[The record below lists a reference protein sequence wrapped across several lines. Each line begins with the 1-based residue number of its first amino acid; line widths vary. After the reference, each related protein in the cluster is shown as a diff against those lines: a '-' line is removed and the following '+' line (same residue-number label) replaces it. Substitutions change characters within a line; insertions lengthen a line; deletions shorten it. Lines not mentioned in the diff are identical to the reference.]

1 VFTFQKHN
9 ADGHSAVPYY
19 IDTFINL
26 HRLSGVSTSA
36 IAKGIGV
43 SHWYASKI
51 CQGYRPHPRH
61 WEALAQLVG
70 VESSSW

>member
-1 VFTFQKHN
+1 MYSKELQ
-9 ADGHSAVPYY
+9 P
-19 IDTFINL
+19 L
-26 HRLSGVSTSA
+26 LSGVSTSA